1 MTEFAPNRRLELL
14 HTFARHAVAC
24 VMLLT
29 LVLMLVGFVGTV
41 LFGTSASRSVSG
53 VAAAVA
59 LVVWSISAGLF
70 LHFRVRRR
78 RGDRRDV
85 VVAGGGALIAVISLA
100 AIGVAFLKRSG
111 AQSALVLL
119 FLPMPQW
126 LAIGV
131 MWFCELVVVWF
142 ANEKSDRPKRLG
154 IKTGIALTLSAAVT
168 AMFVWWL
175 CQRPSNGRNWV
186 KNLARTPVATIEGDR
201 AGIQNVRFT
210 RYQTADNYATEYES
224 RVYDLSQIASV
235 DFIVVPFVELEAGA
249 HTMLSFGFDDGRYLA
264 ISVEVR
270 RERGETYSPLRGLL
284 RQCELIYV
292 IADER
297 DVLPLRAV
305 HRKDRVYMYRIR
317 ATRKQ
322 VRAMFESMLNRANR
336 LNQEPEFYNTLTNNC
351 TTSILRHFNEV
362 ADRPLAANL
371 KVLFP
376 GFSDR
381 LVYDLGLIDTD
392 DPFEKT
398 REQCEITEKI
408 SRHADDPEF
417 SRRIRE

>member
-1 MTEFAPNRRLELL
+1 
-14 HTFARHAVAC
+14 
-24 VMLLT
+24 MLLT

-70 LHFRVRRR
+70 FHFRLRRR

-119 FLPMPQW
+119 FLPLPQW
-126 LAIGV
+126 LASGV
-131 MWFCELVVVWF
+131 MWFCELVVLWITTRN
-142 ANEKSDRPKRLG
+142 ALRPKRLK
-154 IKTGIALTLSAAVT
+154 IKSVIALALSTVVT
-168 AMFVWWL
+168 AFFIWWL
-175 CQRPSNGRNWV
+175 CQRPSNERDWV
-186 KNLARTPVATIEGDR
+186 DNLARTPVAAIDGNR
-201 AGIQNVRFT
+201 AVIRDVRFT
-210 RYQTADNYATEYES
+210 RYRTADEYTTRYET
-224 RVYDLSQIASV
+224 RAYDLSRLNSV

-270 RERGETYSPLRGLL
+270 REQGETYSPVRGML
-284 RQCELIYV
+284 RQCELVYV
-292 IADER
+292 IADDR

-351 TTSILRHFNEV
+351 TTNILRHFNEV
-362 ADRPLAANL
+362 VDRPLAANL

-376 GFSDR
+376 GYSDR

-392 DPFEKT
+392 DSFEKT
-398 REQCEITEKI
+398 REQSEITEKI
-408 SRHADDPEF
+408 IRHADDPEF